1 MKAKLGFRTWYY
13 FKTGWSMYFAFIFA
27 AINTLVV
34 TYYLAIEKVPVL
46 LQLFPTFIHYLL
58 ITFLIGIPIL
68 VTIGYLHY
76 KKVPAYSTEVDIAT
90 ESHPYYYKLPPGFQ
104 PVVLFPMYLSMLQML
119 VKLSQNE
126 KITEEDQ
133 KQIKEIE
140 TNLIKLI
147 DGGWINKPKRM
158 S

>member
-46 LQLFPTFIHYLL
+46 VQFFPSFIHYLL

>member
-1 MKAKLGFRTWYY
+1 MKLKLGFRIWYY

-34 TYYLAIEKVPVL
+34 TYYLAIEKAPI
-46 LQLFPTFIHYLL
+46 LQELFPSFLHYIL
-58 ITFLIGIPIL
+58 IVVLIGIPIL
-68 VTIGYLHY
+68 ISIGYVHY
-76 KKVPAYSTEVDIAT
+76 KKIPAYSTEVDIAT
-90 ESHPYYYKLPPGFQ
+90 ESHPYFYKLPPGFQ
-104 PVVLFPMYLSMLQML
+104 SVVLYPMYLSMLQML
-119 VKLSQNE
+119 VKLSNNE

-140 TNLIKLI
+140 SNLSKLI

>member
-34 TYYLAIEKVPVL
+34 TYYLAIEK
-46 LQLFPTFIHYLL
+46 
-58 ITFLIGIPIL
+58 IPIL
-68 VTIGYLHY
+68 VQLFPSFFHYLLMSFLIGVPILITIGYLHY
-76 KKVPAYSTEVDIAT
+76 KKIPAYSTEVDIAT
-90 ESHPYYYKLPPGFQ
+90 ESHPYFYKLPPGFQ

-126 KITEEDQ
+126 KITEEDH

-147 DGGWINKPKRM
+147 DGGWINKPERM

>member
-46 LQLFPTFIHYLL
+46 VQFFPSFIHYVL